1 MYLPMT
7 FRLVSSMALCAAL
20 AATGC
25 GDDTAT
31 PDGGGGGGV
40 MGDGQ
45 GVRLS
50 ATFTSACARKR
61 DGAVVCWGRNNGEQL
76 GDSTT
81 TDRATPTAV
90 PNVGPSRD
98 VSMGGFHA
106 CAVLQNNTVKCWGTN
121 RNGQL
126 GFGMEMTQPMG
137 AVDVSGIMD
146 GLEIAS
152 GNAHSCVLRRSGQAS
167 CWGGNDQG
175 QVGDGS
181 AAGNRAFPSTVTG
194 MTVITD
200 LIALDAGNNHT
211 CALRDNGGVVCW
223 GAGTLGQLGQGQ
235 NMGAIQ
241 SVPVMGLADAV
252 HVSAGGNHSCAVR
265 QSGVVV
271 CWGSNTAGQ
280 LGDGS
285 TTNRNVP
292 TAVMGITDGARVSCG
307 NQHTCI
313 ARRTGAVVCF
323 GANTTGQLGD
333 GSTTDRPA
341 PTPVMGVNN
350 VVGVAAGGD
359 FTCALRGDGSVA
371 CWGGNGNGQ
380 LGRGDFG
387 AGAQPAA
394 PVTL

>member
-1 MYLPMT
+1 MT
-7 FRLVSSMALCAAL
+7 FRLVSSMALVAAL

-25 GDDTAT
+25 GGDDTSNDAGT
-31 PDGGGGGGV
+31 GGGGV
-40 MGDGQ
+40 TGDGR
-45 GVRLS
+45 GVRVS
-50 ATFTSACARKR
+50 AMFTTACARKS

-81 TDRATPTAV
+81 TDRSSPGAV
-90 PNVGPSRD
+90 PNVGAAVD
-98 VSMGGFHA
+98 VAVGGFHA
-106 CAVLQNNTVKCWGTN
+106 CAALQTGAVKCWGTN

-137 AVDVSGIMD
+137 AVDVSSLTD
-146 GLEIAS
+146 AIAVTA
-152 GNAHSCVLRRSGQAS
+152 GNAHSCALRRSGQAS

-181 AAGNRAFPSTVTG
+181 AAGIRAFPSTVTG

-223 GAGTLGQLGQGQ
+223 GAGSQGQLGNGQ
-235 NMGAIQ
+235 SMGAIQ

-252 HVSAGGNHSCAVR
+252 HLSAGGNHACAVR
-265 QSGVVV
+265 QGGTVV
-271 CWGSNTAGQ
+271 CWGSNSVGQ

-285 TTNRNVP
+285 TTNRNAPVP
-292 TAVMGITDGARVSCG
+292 VMGITDAARVACG
-307 NQHTCI
+307 NQHTCV
-313 ARRTGAVVCF
+313 ARRSGAVVCF
-323 GANTTGQLGD
+323 GGNMTGQLGD
-333 GSTTDRPA
+333 GSTADRN
-341 PTPVMGVNN
+341 TPVVAMGATN
-350 VVGVAAGGD
+350 VVGLAAGGD
-359 FTCALRGDGSVA
+359 FTCAVRGDGSVV

-380 LGRGDFG
+380 LGRGEFG